1 MQSQVPNGLDAQLA
15 HIALEADDL
24 VYATS
29 ARGVARALGRGE
41 GIIQVSADLA
51 ARQVWLA
58 ILPEYA
64 GHNDFKHLLARMG
77 FHVVES
83 HSADTWLEFT
93 IRGLAVSTMTFVL
106 VIGAINHSDIFTPAP
121 ELPSLPLLAVIDALA
136 LFGAGYSF
144 YHRAFAAL
152 AHGIFDTSVL
162 IAIAASAIFIGG
174 AVLAFTLSTGA
185 QSWFAWGALIAASA
199 LTAGW
204 FLARGLALWVRI
216 RSEIR

>member
-1 MQSQVPNGLDAQLA
+1 MTWCMRPPRKVW
-15 HIALEADDL
+15 
-24 VYATS
+24 
-29 ARGVARALGRGE
+29 RALGRGE
-41 GIIQVSADLA
+41 GIVQVSADLA

-64 GHNDFKHLLARMG
+64 GCSNWKHLLARMG
-77 FHVVES
+77 FHVVRS
-83 HSADTWLEFT
+83 HSADTRLEFT
-93 IRGLAVSTMTFVL
+93 IRGLVVSIMTFLL
-106 VIGAINHSDIFTPAP
+106 VVGAINHSGIFAPTP

-144 YHRAFAAL
+144 YRRAFAAL

-174 AVLAFTLSTGA
+174 AMLAFTSSTRA
-185 QSWFAWGALIAASA
+185 QGWFAWGALIAASA

-204 FLARGLALWVRI
+204 FLARGLALCVRI
-216 RSEIR
+216 RSAIKESDSNFSFNIF